1 MFEMEASANLDEE
14 DAILTMILPDDRP
27 PQVVEVLYI
36 WARNDR
42 GLIDLTIEC
51 VHATDKSG
59 EQKPT
64 ERNDFLTMYWILS

>member
-1 MFEMEASANLDEE
+1 MFEMEAAANQDEE

-36 WARNDR
+36 YEH
-42 GLIDLTIEC
+42 GMIDLTIEC
-51 VHATDKSG
+51 VHATDKIG

-64 ERNDFLTMYWILS
+64 EINGFLTMILR